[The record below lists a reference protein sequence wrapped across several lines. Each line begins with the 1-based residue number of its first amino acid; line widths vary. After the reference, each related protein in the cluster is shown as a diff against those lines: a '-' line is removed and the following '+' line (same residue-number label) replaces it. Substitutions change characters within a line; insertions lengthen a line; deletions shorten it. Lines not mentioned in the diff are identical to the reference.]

1 MENPSRDRIEAIIKA
16 RWKIE
21 VYHRELKQTCGLERC
36 QSRTGRAQ
44 RNHIFLAISAWIQKY
59 KRRLVEGVSF
69 YQQKWDVI
77 KNDISRE
84 MAKIMM
90 TT

>member
-1 MENPSRDRIEAIIKA
+1 RENPSRDRIETIIKA

-59 KRRLVEGVSF
+59 KRRLVEGISF
-69 YQQKWDVI
+69 YQQKWEVI

-84 MAKIMM
+84 IHKIMM
-90 TT
+90 LT

>member
-1 MENPSRDRIEAIIKA
+1 MENPSRDRIETIIKA

-21 VYHRELKQTCGLERC
+21 VYHRELKQTCGLESC

-44 RNHIFLAISAWIQKY
+44 RNHIFLSITAWIQRY
-59 KRRLVEGVSF
+59 KRRVIDGFSF
-69 YQQKWDVI
+69 YKQKWDTI

-84 MAKIMM
+84 MSKIMVC
-90 TT
+90 T

>member
-1 MENPSRDRIEAIIKA
+1 MKS

-44 RNHIFLAISAWIQKY
+44 RNHIFLAISAWIQRF
-59 KRRLVEGVSF
+59 KRRLAGGFSF
-69 YQQKWDVI
+69 
-77 KNDISRE
+77 ISSSGMLLSMISLE
-84 MAKIMM
+84 K
-90 TT
+90 